1 MIDQPRSPI
10 EALSDDPI
18 VLKEIIGQLSGEVAH
33 LKHIIHQLRRHQ
45 FGVRSE
51 QIPEEQLIFGFY
63 GRLETDREKA
73 AREKEA
79 QPVPPREK
87 KKGHGRRVIP
97 PELPRVVVLHDVPED
112 EKTCSDC
119 KEKLREFAREV
130 SEQLEY
136 HPGELHVLQHVRPK
150 YACPNKCPGHIVVA
164 PPATSPIER
173 GMAGPG
179 LLAHTLDAK
188 YNYHLPL
195 YRIQTMLRNRGI
207 ELTRSTLCG
216 WVGQCVGLVR
226 PIYAA
231 VVRDILGSKVL
242 HTDDTP
248 VRVLEP
254 GQGKARLA
262 RLWAYV
268 GDRQHYQ
275 VAYQFT
281 LTREQQWAKEFL
293 GDWKGYL
300 QADAYPGY
308 GQLYTGGTIVE
319 VGCWAH
325 VRRKFFDAQETN
337 KTRALLALAWIG
349 RLYGVEKEA
358 RTLSSIE
365 RRALRQARS
374 KPILEEIKA
383 WLDGEIDRVPP
394 RSPIAQAMQYARGQW
409 GALVRYLEDGDL
421 DIDNNECERLIRG
434 CCVGRKNYLFFG
446 SEGGGEWG
454 AVIYTLVESAK
465 LNGHDPF
472 AYFKDVLVRVGAHP
486 MRRIDELMPRLWK
499 PPPSSS

>member
-1 MIDQPRSPI
+1 
-10 EALSDDPI
+10 
-18 VLKEIIGQLSGEVAH
+18 
-33 LKHIIHQLRRHQ
+33 
-45 FGVRSE
+45 
-51 QIPEEQLIFGFY
+51 
-63 GRLETDREKA
+63 
-73 AREKEA
+73 
-79 QPVPPREK
+79 
-87 KKGHGRRVIP
+87 
-97 PELPRVVVLHDVPED
+97 
-112 EKTCSDC
+112 
-119 KEKLREFAREV
+119 
-130 SEQLEY
+130 
-136 HPGELHVLQHVRPK
+136 
-150 YACPNKCPGHIVVA
+150 
-164 PPATSPIER
+164 
-173 GMAGPG
+173 
-179 LLAHTLDAK
+179 
-188 YNYHLPL
+188 
-195 YRIQTMLRNRGI
+195 MLRNRGI

-281 LTREQQWAKEFL
+281 LTREQKWAKEFL

-308 GQLYTGGTIVE
+308 GQLYTGGTIIE

-325 VRRKFFDAQETN
+325 VRRKFFDAQDTN

-358 RTLSSIE
+358 RTLSSLE
-365 RRALRQARS
+365 RRALRLARS

-472 AYFKDVLVRVGAHP
+472 AYLKDVLVRVGAHP

-499 PPPSSS
+499 PPPNSS